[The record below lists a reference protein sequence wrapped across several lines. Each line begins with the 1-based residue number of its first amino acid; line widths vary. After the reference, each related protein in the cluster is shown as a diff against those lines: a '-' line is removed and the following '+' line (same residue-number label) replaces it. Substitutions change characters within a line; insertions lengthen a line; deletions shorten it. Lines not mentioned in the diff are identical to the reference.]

1 MGKQLLGAS
10 CWYCENCITKLW
22 ALSSY
27 FFYLYM
33 VFIQHCFQLEQHC
46 FHLDRQFSCYSNISN
61 WLSRIPTQSSLV
73 IQNSC
78 SSWLSCT
85 LSLLLSIPSDWN
97 EQLLTALDTF
107 SRNQH
112 HMPLHK
118 GHQILGTLHS
128 VFLSV
133 PGSDVTFSCLQKTLW
148 DTSPHMHL
156 IP

>member
-1 MGKQLLGAS
+1 
-10 CWYCENCITKLW
+10 
-22 ALSSY
+22 
-27 FFYLYM
+27 M
-33 VFIQHCFQLEQHC
+33 VLIQHCFLLEQHC
-46 FHLDRQFSCYSNISN
+46 FHIELGFESISLKCLNNMKNVYQDNNNVVLDGHFSCYSNISN
-61 WLSRIPTQSSLV
+61 LLIRIPTQSSLV

-78 SSWLSCT
+78 SSCLSCT
-85 LSLLLSIPSDWN
+85 LSLLLSLPSDWH

-133 PGSDVTFSCLQKTLW
+133 PGSDVNFSCLKKTL
-148 DTSPHMHL
+148 
-156 IP
+156 